1 MSSEKKNVIIVGGG
15 NAGTHTAWELSQLDK
30 SRFNLILLNERPFYA
45 HLPALARIA
54 VSDLD
59 KMADRAIFG
68 YDTLFV
74 GGNGTAKV
82 GKVVEVAESAPGQG
96 GEVVLEDGERIPYA
110 ALVLAT
116 GSRWPAFMSLPK
128 TEGETKTHIASWRDD
143 FKAAEHVVIVGG
155 GAVGVGE
162 FLLFYV
168 LRSTS
173 KCSAAKNLLGKL
185 RRSTLYVLHKIVRD
199 TVLNYPQKKKVTIIH
214 KDSMLL
220 NDVYPAK
227 FRKDLEKRTRA
238 FGIDLILGDAVEGAP
253 GKVSGVKTRDGK
265 SIADADLVVRI
276 HAPFALARINSQL
289 FLRRFTRS
297 APSQTPRPF
306 SRSRTR

>member
-1 MSSEKKNVIIVGGG
+1 MAEKKNVVVVGGG
-15 NAGTHTAWELSQLDK
+15 YGGTLVARELSQKLDK
-30 SRFNLILLNERPFYA
+30 SRFNLILINDRPFYS

-128 TEGETKTHIASWRDD
+128 TEVDTKTHIASWRDD
-143 FKAAEHVVIVGG
+143 FKTAEHVVIVGG

-162 FLLFYV
+162 FSLLHI
-168 LRSTS
+168 S
-173 KCSAAKNLLGKL
+173 
-185 RRSTLYVLHKIVRD
+185 
-199 TVLNYPQKKKVTIIH
+199 
-214 KDSMLL
+214 
-220 NDVYPAK
+220 
-227 FRKDLEKRTRA
+227 
-238 FGIDLILGDAVEGAP
+238 
-253 GKVSGVKTRDGK
+253 
-265 SIADADLVVRI
+265 
-276 HAPFALARINSQL
+276 
-289 FLRRFTRS
+289 
-297 APSQTPRPF
+297 
-306 SRSRTR
+306 